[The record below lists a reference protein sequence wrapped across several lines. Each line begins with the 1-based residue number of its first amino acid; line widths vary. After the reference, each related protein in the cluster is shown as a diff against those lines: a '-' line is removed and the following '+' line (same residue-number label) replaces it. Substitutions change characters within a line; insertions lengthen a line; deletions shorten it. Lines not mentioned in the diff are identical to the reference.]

1 MKWPSKGKRGK
12 GKKKKNE
19 PSSPASNMGP
29 PAAVTPSNN
38 GVGLGTLRLG
48 MVRSKSF
55 SISTPTPTSRR
66 QLISE
71 LLGAESEGEG
81 DEAVTASPALRSM
94 ITRKSSTNDT
104 LKDLNEEKVCKEGL
118 AWRAWRVESS
128 AFTPVRVVQV

>member
-1 MKWPSKGKRGK
+1 MKWPTKGKRGK

-19 PSSPASNMGP
+19 PSTPVNNMGP
-29 PAAVTPSNN
+29 PAAVTPSSNGN
-38 GVGLGTLRLG
+38 GVGLGTLRVG
-48 MVRSKSF
+48 IVRSKSF

-81 DEAVTASPALRSM
+81 DEGVAASPALRSM

-104 LKDLNEEKVCKEGL
+104 LKDLNEEKVSLFLDGEMK
-118 AWRAWRVESS
+118 
-128 AFTPVRVVQV
+128 TP